1 MFIGMY
7 FIIGI
12 ACPDDS
18 PLLSFVSLF
27 APAIARA
34 NSVIIV
40 PSEKYPILA
49 LDMYQAQ
56 YIR

>member
-1 MFIGMY
+1 MY
-7 FIIGI
+7 LIIGI

-34 NSVIIV
+34 NSVIVV

-56 YIR
+56 YIN